1 MVLEMK
7 LENMSSQE
15 DEDIIEDSHVEENA
29 LEAIREAK
37 ISLQMISPNS
47 SLWKSL
53 ITYLCFYDP
62 FIFYI
67 FIIIEYQKS
76 EVHFQLYFLKSNIN
90 LYE

>member
-37 ISLQMISPNS
+37 ISLQMISPNT
-47 SLWKSL
+47 SL
-53 ITYLCFYDP
+53 
-62 FIFYI
+62 
-67 FIIIEYQKS
+67 
-76 EVHFQLYFLKSNIN
+76 
-90 LYE
+90 